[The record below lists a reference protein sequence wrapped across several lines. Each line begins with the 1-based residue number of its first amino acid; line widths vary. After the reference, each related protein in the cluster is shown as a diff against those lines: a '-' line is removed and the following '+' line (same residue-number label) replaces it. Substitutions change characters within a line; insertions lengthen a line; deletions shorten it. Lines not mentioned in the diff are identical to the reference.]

1 MKEYNG
7 EKPKE
12 LYSSPLKKGDHPEL
26 DTSELLDADRIQ
38 KYQSMIG
45 AMQWA
50 ISTGR
55 FDIATA
61 VMSLSSFRVAPRVG
75 HLERCK
81 CIYAYLS
88 KMRHAA
94 IRVRTDEPDFSALP
108 DITYDW
114 AQSVYGNVKEVI
126 PEDCPKPLGKYVTLS
141 HYVDAN
147 LYHHML
153 SGRSVTGIL
162 HFVNKCPIDWY
173 SKKQGTVETATF
185 GSEANAARTAMEQI
199 IDLRGTLRYM
209 GVPLRESSYMFG
221 DNKTV
226 VDSGSLPM
234 PSFTRDIQCYLIIMF
249 MKPSQVEWSSSSI
262 SLVKLTQLTFSVSIG
277 DTSRSGSNSSRSC
290 SGREIRGSCSR
301 RSTARKST
309 TASLNGETL
318 PTKVVAIEPILGSVK
333 NEVRSHYHSV

>member
-1 MKEYNG
+1 
-7 EKPKE
+7 
-12 LYSSPLKKGDHPEL
+12 
-26 DTSELLDADRIQ
+26 
-38 KYQSMIG
+38 MIG

-50 ISTGR
+50 ISIGR
-55 FDIATA
+55 FDIATS

-75 HLERCK
+75 HLERCRR
-81 CIYAYLS
+81 IYAYLS
-88 KMRHAA
+88 KMRQAA
-94 IRVRTDEPDFSALP
+94 IRVRTDEPNFSALP

-147 LYHHML
+147 LYHDML

-185 GSEANAARTAMEQI
+185 GSEATRPSLI
-199 IDLRGTLRYM
+199 
-209 GVPLRESSYMFG
+209 
-221 DNKTV
+221 V
-226 VDSGSLPM
+226 VLCPM
-234 PSFTRDIQCYLIIMF
+234 PSFTRDIQCYHIITSV
-249 MKPSQVEWSSSSI
+249 KPSQVEWSSSSI

-309 TASLNGETL
+309 MASLNGETL
-318 PTKVVAIEPILGSVK
+318 PTKVVAIEPILGSIK
-333 NEVRSHYHSV
+333 YEARSHYHPV